1 MPRVSDRISRERKT
15 IRHMIRIHCGGRH
28 GTGGHLCAECRQLL
42 EYAMSRIDRCPYGND
57 KPTCA
62 RCPVHCYKPAM
73 REKIRQVMRY
83 AGPRM
88 LVFHPLLT
96 LLHFSDELRRPGK
109 VLMERKQCEI
119 NDRE

>member
-1 MPRVSDRISRERKT
+1 MQTATDRINRERKT
-15 IRHMIRIHCGGRH
+15 IRHMIGIHCR
-28 GTGGHLCAECRQLL
+28 GHHQPEGDLCAKCRQLL
-42 EYAMSRIDRCPYGND
+42 EYAMQRIDRCPYGHD

-62 RCPVHCYKPAM
+62 KCPIHCFKATD

-109 VLMERKQCEI
+109 KVKER
-119 NDRE
+119 

>member
-1 MPRVSDRISRERKT
+1 MQSASDRINREKKT
-15 IRHMIRIHCGGRH
+15 IRRMIGIHCRGH
-28 GTGGHLCAECRQLL
+28 HKAEGHLCAECRQLL
-42 EYAMSRIDRCPYGND
+42 EYAMSRIDRCPYGHD

-62 RCPVHCYKPAM
+62 KCPIHCYKPAM

-88 LVFHPLLT
+88 LFFHPLLT

-109 VLMERKQCEI
+109 KIMGS
-119 NDRE
+119 